1 MTKLEMAKILTNS
14 PAWDGIKNP
23 YKLVEL
29 YTKAELKDAYDV
41 LEDAEADYYNMRYG
55 C

>member
-1 MTKLEMAKILTNS
+1 MTKLEYAKILTNS

-23 YKLVEL
+23 YKLIKL
-29 YTKAELKDAYDV
+29 YSKAELKDAYDM
-41 LEDAEADYYNMRYG
+41 LDYAEADYYDMIYG

>member
-1 MTKLEMAKILTNS
+1 MKKIDYAKCITNS

-23 YKLVEL
+23 YTL
-29 YTKAELKDAYDV
+29 TKMYRKEELKDMYDMI
-41 LEDAEADYYNMRYG
+41 EEAEEDYYNSMY